1 MENLWLVFFILTMH
15 DLGWVNIFS
24 VTWNFAVLVVWAAL
38 SGEKIFV
45 VIFVLPLM

>member
-38 SGEKIFV
+38 SGG
-45 VIFVLPLM
+45 